1 MQLFS
6 FLSKQLAPL
15 TLVGAVVAYLYPPSF
30 LIFADTFL
38 WFFAA
43 TMLALGVVLEPA
55 ELKRTLEHPHRVL
68 LGVLTQYTVM
78 PLLGFAVATLSGLP
92 PELALGFV
100 IVGAAPGAMASNVIV
115 YLAGGALAF
124 SIAMTTVATFLS
136 PLLTPMLVQWLGGAF
151 LPVAFWPLFITIIWT
166 VLVPLLLGMGLRRI
180 VGPYLP
186 YAVAIGPAI
195 AAVAIVVI
203 CSYAVA
209 ANQPRIATVGPSVFG
224 YVVLV
229 NVLGYAAG
237 WSLAKLFPI
246 RLPSPARALDR
257 DRDAKRRPRCRARA
271 RPLRPR
277 DRAPRRTLRRLVRPH
292 RRGCEHPAALVA
304 LPLIRSHPAGGGA
317 AIDTA
322 FEHFV
327 FRIDDDHVCAALI
340 GSLSQV
346 VTEPRQDIQRVG
358 RKRLALVANSV
369 RKPLVC
375 IRPASTAAWAFMS
388 WSTTFRIVCR
398 TVLMMVRPPGFR

>member
-237 WSLAKLFPI
+237 WSLAKLF
-246 RLPSPARALDR
+246 RFDYR
-257 DRDAKRRPRCRARA
+257 
-271 RPLRPR
+271 
-277 DRAPRRTLRRLVRPH
+277 H
-292 RRGCEHPAALVA
+292 
-304 LPLIRSHPAGGGA
+304 
-317 AIDTA
+317 
-322 FEHFV
+322 
-327 FRIDDDHVCAALI
+327 
-340 GSLSQV
+340 
-346 VTEPRQDIQRVG
+346 
-358 RKRLALVANSV
+358 RLALSIEIGMQNAGLGVALALAHFGPETALPGALFAAWCV
-369 RKPLVC
+369 LTAAG
-375 IRPASTAAWAFMS
+375 ASTLLRWWRS
-388 WSTTFRIVCR
+388 R
-398 TVLMMVRPPGFR
+398 